1 MKKQIQT
8 LEYRGIMCDSW
19 EEVYILMWLV
29 ELQERGLIESINRSP
44 SFELSKK
51 VTQDYTE
58 EVQLKTKVKT
68 VTKTVTILREHIYT
82 PEFQVVW
89 KVNKEILFHK
99 NNVSYV
105 EVKPVYDQNNMTRLF
120 KINQKW
126 MFVKHNILVN
136 LLVPEKL
143 FELTFTPKE
152 YLKTKTGKKRKIKW
166 KIKTFEEWIN
176 TVIT

>member
-8 LEYRGIMCDSW
+8 LEYRGIICDSY
-19 EEVYILMWLV
+19 EEVYALYWLF
-29 ELQERGLIESINRSP
+29 ELQDRGLIESINRSP
-44 SFELSKK
+44 SFELSRK

-58 EVQLKTKVKT
+58 VIKLKTK
-68 VTKTVTILREHIYT
+68 TKIVSKSKTILREHIYT
-82 PEFQVVW
+82 PEFEVVW
-89 KVNKEILFHK
+89 KKDLGIMFCK
-99 NNVSYV
+99 NNVSYI
-105 EVKPVYDQNNMTRLF
+105 EIKPLYDQNNMTRLF

-126 MFVKHNILVN
+126 MFAKHNILVN

-143 FELTFTPKE
+143 FQETFTPKE
-152 YLKTKTGKKRKIKW
+152 YLKTATGKRRKIKW